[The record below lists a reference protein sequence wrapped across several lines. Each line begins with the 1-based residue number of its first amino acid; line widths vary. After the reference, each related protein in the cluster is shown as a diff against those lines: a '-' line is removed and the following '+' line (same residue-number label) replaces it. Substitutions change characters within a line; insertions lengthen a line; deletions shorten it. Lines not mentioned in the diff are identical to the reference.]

1 MKLNRLILAAFAA
14 LAVFACNKPEPE
26 KEPEP
31 KDTTPAELKS
41 FALLKADNADILTE
55 DVTVETI
62 APTMVV
68 RIPGGGAGKTL
79 VAAVTAG
86 ENDVI
91 KANGKEAVDGKITF
105 EGQEYDYL
113 FWEGVPKFEY
123 DFYTGYCVK
132 GEDTESFLKE
142 KLAQQGLNDAE
153 IAEFLKFWLSDME
166 GNPYNVI
173 SFQGKTYTRGAKLT
187 VTPEPDNLIRVFMA
201 WYPSEHHIRIKPQ
214 ILDTPS
220 RDGFTVVEWGGN
232 KVK

>member
-1 MKLNRLILAAFAA
+1 MRKKSILGM
-14 LAVFACNKPEPE
+14 
-26 KEPEP
+26 
-31 KDTTPAELKS
+31 
-41 FALLKADNADILTE
+41 IM
-55 DVTVETI
+55 TI
-62 APTMVV
+62 AMMAVV
-68 RIPGGGAGKTL
+68 GCSGGAVSDQTPEGVDLKPVIYLYPQEDGSEISVSLDYNGDITDL
-79 VAAVTAG
+79 IPEFNAENTWNVTA
-86 ENDVI
+86 NR
-91 KANGKEAVDGKITF
+91 DGKITF

-113 FWEGVPKFEY
+113 FWEGVPRFEY

-132 GEDTESFLKE
+132 GEDTESFLRE
-142 KLAQQGLNDAE
+142 KLAEQGLNEAE

-173 SFQGKTYTRGAKLT
+173 SFQGKTYTKGAKLT
-187 VTPEPDNLIRVFMA
+187 VTPESDNMIRVFMA

>member
-1 MKLNRLILAAFAA
+1 MRKKSILGM
-14 LAVFACNKPEPE
+14 
-26 KEPEP
+26 
-31 KDTTPAELKS
+31 
-41 FALLKADNADILTE
+41 IM
-55 DVTVETI
+55 TI
-62 APTMVV
+62 AMMAVV
-68 RIPGGGAGKTL
+68 GCSGGAVSDQTPEGVDLKPVIYLYPQEDGSEISVSLDYNGDITDL
-79 VAAVTAG
+79 IPEFNAENTWNVTA
-86 ENDVI
+86 NR
-91 KANGKEAVDGKITF
+91 DGKITF

-113 FWEGVPKFEY
+113 FWEGVPRFEY

-132 GEDTESFLKE
+132 GEDTESFLRE
-142 KLAQQGLNDAE
+142 KLAEQGLNEAE

-173 SFQGKTYTRGAKLT
+173 SFQGKTYTKGAKLT
-187 VTPEPDNLIRVFMA
+187 VTPEPDNMIRVFMA